1 MEKTIGSE
9 DEYLILASD
18 GVWDVMSN
26 EDVARFVV
34 TALSNSTNVDG
45 DFINIARHLCAEVTN
60 LPNHSF
66 IHSFIH
72 TFIFTQIL
80 TYSLYAHL
88 LTLRQCYLVLPIM
101 LQH

>member
-72 TFIFTQIL
+72 AYIHSFSLKYSLIHFML
-80 TYSLYAHL
+80 TYLHSGNVTWFY
-88 LTLRQCYLVLPIM
+88 R
-101 LQH
+101 